1 MHAII
6 LKDLNG
12 KSFIY
17 SLWGKYSV
25 TNYFFLQ
32 NARQPTNIEIFGVKA
47 TSIPKDEL
55 DVLKMEW
62 RDYSVPSL
70 NQKDKQKGKRL
81 YANQFS
87 PDFPVIDK
95 FTMEPKKWKCD
106 YLVTARD
113 PRSQVFCFGYL
124 IKKIND

>member
-1 MHAII
+1 MHTII

-62 RDYSVPSL
+62 RDYSVTTL
-70 NQKDKQKGKRL
+70 DQKDKQKGKRL

-87 PDFPVIDK
+87 RDFPVIDK

-124 IKKIND
+124 IKKIDD